1 MIEKKAS
8 SFWIG
13 CVTFARIYPPV
24 MRMTSSCTVFE
35 VLVAFLL
42 PVSKCSWRF
51 LSELP
56 NSIRMAWKFP
66 LLDAVPVLS
75 SRWPLRGMFC
85 LPHNIMVLMIA
96 LSAFMFFSNISWFCV
111 EILYGKV
118 SFGFWTLRIMAMPAS
133 SAHWWHCIFWWRSST
148 LSFPVAFS
156 SYWNGA
162 VTRGLFCARGS
173 DGLHHTIFAKT
184 SHLWRTIY
192 KPRILFLPR
201 GLEHMLLGMFVFS
214 LNHSLGEKACVWRR
228 RSEMV
233 LKVFHFFM
241 GLKSSWINFAT
252 YDVPDIKVG
261 YNMLISG
268 RKLGNTYKPRKSFI
282 DKSSNWFLTDCDM
295 KTEHWQAKCLLINV
309 S

>member
-1 MIEKKAS
+1 
-8 SFWIG
+8 
-13 CVTFARIYPPV
+13 
-24 MRMTSSCTVFE
+24 MTSFCTVFE
-35 VLVAFLL
+35 VLVTFLL

-51 LSELP
+51 LSEFP

-66 LLDAVPVLS
+66 LLDAVLVLS

-96 LSAFMFFSNISWFCV
+96 LSAFMFFPNISWFCV

-173 DGLHHTIFAKT
+173 DGLLSITQYLQKPPICEGLYT
-184 SHLWRTIY
+184 SHVYFSYHEGWNTCFLVCLSFPLTTVLEK
-192 KPRILFLPR
+192 KPVYE
-201 GLEHMLLGMFVFS
+201 GGGV
-214 LNHSLGEKACVWRR
+214 K
-228 RSEMV
+228 
-233 LKVFHFFM
+233 
-241 GLKSSWINFAT
+241 
-252 YDVPDIKVG
+252 
-261 YNMLISG
+261 
-268 RKLGNTYKPRKSFI
+268 
-282 DKSSNWFLTDCDM
+282 WFLRYLNFSWDWGVLGSTLPLTM
-295 KTEHWQAKCLLINV
+295 SPTSK
-309 S
+309 